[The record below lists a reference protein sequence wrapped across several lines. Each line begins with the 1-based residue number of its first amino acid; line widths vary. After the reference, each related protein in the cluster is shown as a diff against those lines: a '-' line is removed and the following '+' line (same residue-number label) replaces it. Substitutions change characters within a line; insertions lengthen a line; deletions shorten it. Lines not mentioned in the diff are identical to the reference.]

1 MADMNIGPIQRQVVR
16 NEISDV
22 HRGDIA
28 QGHVPDVAAEP
39 LNDTGVSAL
48 RALSVLL
55 GIQPLAKP

>member
-1 MADMNIGPIQRQVVR
+1 MADVNIGPVQRQILR

-28 QGHVPDVAAEP
+28 QRHVPDVAAEA
-39 LNDTGVSAL
+39 LNNTGVRAL